1 MTIEPMTVDTTV
13 DESTVHASTV
23 REAPLDA
30 AAPDEAAPDKAAV
43 AGASRSLGVRG
54 RVVSRPA
61 RTRRTRLRLSRPAIA
76 VTVLALLSFVG
87 SVLLQK
93 ILFPDGS
100 GDADEA
106 AYVLQARMLLQG
118 RLTLDATVV
127 EPFFRPWLTGEH
139 DGRVFTKYLPG
150 WPAMLAGS
158 QALFGTMVVAPA
170 AVAAG
175 WVVGTFRLARELFA
189 DVRTALMAA
198 AGVALS
204 PIVLLHTALP
214 LAYAAGAATLVLA
227 AAELL
232 RGARTGS
239 RPALLLGG
247 ASAGFA
253 LLIRPFDAVLVLL
266 PVFGLV
272 LVRAR
277 QWSKPAVRLGALS
290 GARAWEWVR
299 VRVRTMAHRAGW
311 VGIGALPFVLVA
323 AAYCWYVTG
332 SPLRM
337 PLSASDP
344 LDRFGFGPRR
354 ILPSEPSFL
363 FTRRLALDAL
373 RETLAAAPSWLF
385 GGTVLVGLAAAGLFA
400 PRRRPERIML
410 VVTAGVVLG
419 GYSFWWGSAFAMPG
433 LRNGLGPHYHLAA
446 FTPVVILAAEGARW
460 LWDLSR
466 RLTEWLGL
474 AGRAVGERAVA
485 GRAVGRRATAGHV
498 MAGRAGDWWAAGLRL
513 ARPGVA
519 VVAGVGLLAITWSS
533 LPGRIDVQRGVNESN
548 HFVDELIPDE
558 LDTPAVILVTPQT
571 PSRYTQ
577 IPYHTLRNSPDLDDP
592 VVYAADIGPG
602 SAALSD
608 RMPGRTIYRLRPEEI
623 VDPTVPGSFRGSF
636 EALRQVT
643 GTRIEI
649 QVNVR
654 APVGAGQRQG
664 QGRGPR
670 LYVRLDGALREID
683 GATSHTFVLTTSDPA
698 TGPDEIG
705 ISRASLPEELV
716 VGYAEGSGA
725 GAAVWEERIPLVQRS
740 DGELALLAP
749 GLGWRRLPTGS
760 GTEWI
765 AAATRPVL
773 QVSLTRLDPGL
784 SGPAATGGGR

>member
-13 DESTVHASTV
+13 DESTVHVSTV
-23 REAPLDA
+23 REAPLD
-30 AAPDEAAPDKAAV
+30 EAALDKAAV
-43 AGASRSLGVRG
+43 VGASRSLGVRG

-150 WPAMLAGS
+150 WPAMLAAS

-266 PVFGLV
+266 PVLGLV
-272 LVRAR
+272 LLRAR
-277 QWSKPAVRLGALS
+277 QLTGSEWSEPVVRRGALS
-290 GARAWEWVR
+290 GARAWVR
-299 VRVRTMAHRAGW
+299 VRARTMAHRAGW
-311 VGIGALPFVLVA
+311 AGIGALPFVLVA

-354 ILPSEPSFL
+354 ILPSESSFL

-410 VVTAGVVLG
+410 LAAAGMVLG

-460 LWDLSR
+460 LWGLSR

-485 GRAVGRRATAGHV
+485 GRAVGRRATAGQV
-498 MAGRAGDWWAAGLRL
+498 MAGRAGDWWAAGLHL

-602 SAALSD
+602 SAALPD

-636 EALRQVT
+636 EALRRVT

-654 APVGAGQRQG
+654 APVGAGQGQG
-664 QGRGPR
+664 QGLGQEPR
-670 LYVRLDGALREID
+670 LYVRLGGALRALD
-683 GATSHTFVLTTSDPA
+683 GATSHTFVLTTSDLA

-705 ISRASLPEELV
+705 ISPASPPEELV
-716 VGYAEGSGA
+716 VGYADGSGA
-725 GAAVWEERIPLVQRS
+725 GAAVWEERIPMVQRS

-749 GLGWRRLPTGS
+749 GLGWRRLRTAS

-784 SGPAATGGGR
+784 SGRAATGGGR